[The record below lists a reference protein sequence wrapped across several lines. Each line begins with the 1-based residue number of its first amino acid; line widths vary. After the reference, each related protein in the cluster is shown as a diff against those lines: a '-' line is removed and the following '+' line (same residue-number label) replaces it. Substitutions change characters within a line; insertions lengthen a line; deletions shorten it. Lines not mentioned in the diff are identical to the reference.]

1 MTIGPSR
8 WADITSITN
17 DIYEGALFTLRQQ
30 NVLARTVTVF
40 RDTAGMQPR
49 KITSYGEANPRL
61 VGEGDDV
68 AATRFDRSLLN
79 TLTPARYADMF
90 LLTDQRVA
98 TDSQNVRADGA
109 MELGSAFAQD
119 VDEKIASTFS
129 SLTGGTI
136 GSAGGTITW
145 AKLIAARSLMQGL
158 KIPGPYWC
166 VLHPY
171 QWNHLVQSA
180 IATGS
185 EIANA
190 PNFQDAMINTYFV
203 SSLLGGVFFAI
214 TPSVSVDSDDD
225 ATGAMYSPMA
235 LAYDERKAF
244 SIEPE
249 RDASRE
255 ATELNASMWYAYG
268 TWAAARGIQLLGD
281 ASTPS

>member
-1 MTIGPSR
+1 MTIGQTKWS
-8 WADITSITN
+8 DITSITN

-30 NVLARTVTVF
+30 NVLVRTVSVF

-49 KITSYGEANPRL
+49 KVTEYGTANPRA
-61 VGEGDDV
+61 VPEGDDV
-68 AATRFDRSLLN
+68 AATKFDRTLKT
-79 TLTPARYADMF
+79 TLTPASYADMF
-90 LLTDQRVA
+90 LLTDQRIA
-98 TDSQNVRADGA
+98 TDGQNVRADGA
-109 MELGSAFAQD
+109 LELGAAFAQD
-119 VDEKIASTFS
+119 VDEKIAGAFS

-158 KIPGPYWC
+158 KVPGPYWC

-180 IATGS
+180 VATGT

-190 PNFQDAMINTYFV
+190 PNFQDALLNTYFV

-214 TPSVSVDSDDD
+214 TPSITVDSSDD
-225 ATGAMYSPMA
+225 AVGAMYSPMA

-244 SIEPE
+244 MIEPE
-249 RDASRE
+249 RDASRQ

-268 TWAAARGIQLLGD
+268 GWAAERGIQLVGD